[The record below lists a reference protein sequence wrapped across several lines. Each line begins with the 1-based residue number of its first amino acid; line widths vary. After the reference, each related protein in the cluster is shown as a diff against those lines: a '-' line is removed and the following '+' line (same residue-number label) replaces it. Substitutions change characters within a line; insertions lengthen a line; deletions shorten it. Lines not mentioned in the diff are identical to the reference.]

1 MMRPVKCPP
10 DCPGRHRRGED
21 QQLQFSHFAIASLAP
36 PSAEIPKSKFQI
48 PNNLKFLSRSVGRD
62 PALRVDFLS
71 LELGISLE
79 LGAWDLGFPFAV
91 GRTVT
96 LLGETSDARLSADAG
111 RRACKPASLKY
122 RRGRAFPG

>member
-48 PNNLKFLSRSVGRD
+48 PNNFKFLSRSVGRD
-62 PALRVDFLS
+62 PGLRVDFLS

-79 LGAWDLGFPFAV
+79 LGAWDFRSP
-91 GRTVT
+91 
-96 LLGETSDARLSADAG
+96 LGERLRPWVKLPVHGFEPLLVDVRVNL
-111 RRACKPASLKY
+111 RR
-122 RRGRAFPG
+122 